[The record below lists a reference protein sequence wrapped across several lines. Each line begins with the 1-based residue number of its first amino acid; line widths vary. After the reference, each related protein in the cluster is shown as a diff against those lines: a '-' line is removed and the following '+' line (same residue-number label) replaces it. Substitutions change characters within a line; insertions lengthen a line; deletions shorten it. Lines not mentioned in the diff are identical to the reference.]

1 VIELGT
7 KIGLVISAII
17 SFVVPIVMLIYY
29 MFCKKQKLKPF
40 IVGVLVFFISQIIL
54 RLPLLSY
61 VFPNQIWYMRLSLN
75 PYLHSIFLGLTAG
88 IFEEVGR
95 YIGFKYFLKN
105 NQKYDDGL
113 SFGFGHW
120 GIEALFIVGINA
132 VILLFSHNL
141 LEASGLSIIN
151 AFMIGMERLF
161 VLSVHVGFSIIVLYS
176 VRLNKIS
183 YLFIAIILHGI
194 IDGGIGILSQIFN
207 MKTIGIEIY
216 VLIWGLV
223 FLYLIYKL
231 KLRFTKMEE

>member
-1 VIELGT
+1 
-7 KIGLVISAII
+7 
-17 SFVVPIVMLIYY
+17 M
-29 MFCKKQKLKPF
+29 M
-40 IVGVLVFFISQIIL
+40 
-54 RLPLLSY
+54 
-61 VFPNQIWYMRLSLN
+61 
-75 PYLHSIFLGLTAG
+75 
-88 IFEEVGR
+88 
-95 YIGFKYFLKN
+95 
-105 NQKYDDGL
+105 
-113 SFGFGHW
+113 
-120 GIEALFIVGINA
+120 
-132 VILLFSHNL
+132 
-141 LEASGLSIIN
+141 
-151 AFMIGMERLF
+151 GMERLF